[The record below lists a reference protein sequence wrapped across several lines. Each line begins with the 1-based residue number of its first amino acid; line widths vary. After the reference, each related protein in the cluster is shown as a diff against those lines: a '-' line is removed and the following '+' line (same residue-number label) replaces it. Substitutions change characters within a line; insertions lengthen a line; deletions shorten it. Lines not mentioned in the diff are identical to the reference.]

1 MAIDYSVLLPCVPR
15 DRIGTDSILERLK
28 GRERAQTIIQLFRRN
43 GDQRPPSQMGFELT
57 RSTPQGEE
65 ETRVIVVQAMLD
77 EAIPLDEHA
86 HHCADCPANLTG
98 APYGCY
104 GRIEYPIS
112 SRAERWLLDRL
123 PGIDQPL
130 TWLLLRQGVQELGYD
145 GESVRALRFN
155 PAYFEERRVM
165 GRDMG
170 EFVMTADQVFEMLF
184 LLGSI
189 RPAHAGVLLLF
200 FDLIP
205 RQIEADAIRDILNG
219 ALDADAIRSQFPLQI
234 PAGDEDDLTISQLKD
249 FFRAMY
255 TAWTLGVPLLLDV

>member
-1 MAIDYSVLLPCVPR
+1 MAIDYGVLFPCVPR
-15 DRIGTDSILERLK
+15 ERIGSESILERLK
-28 GRERAQTIIQLFRRN
+28 GRERAHTIIQLFRRN

-57 RSTPQGEE
+57 RSTPEGAE
-65 ETRVIVVQAMLD
+65 ETRVLIVQDMLD
-77 EAIPLDEHA
+77 DAAPLDELA
-86 HHCADCPANLTG
+86 HHCAGCPANLTG

-104 GRIEYPIS
+104 GRIDYPIS
-112 SRAERWLLDRL
+112 AQAERWLLDRL

-130 TWLLLRQGVQELGYD
+130 AWLLLRQGVQELGYD
-145 GESVRALRFN
+145 GESVRALRVN

-189 RPAHAGVLLLF
+189 RPPHAGILLLF

-205 RQIEADAIRDILNG
+205 RQIEADAIREILDG
-219 ALDADAIRSQFPLQI
+219 RLDREAILSRFPLRI
-234 PAGDEDDLTISQLKD
+234 PDRDEDDTTISQLKD
-249 FFRAMY
+249 FFRALY
-255 TAWTLGVPLLLDV
+255 TAWTLGVPLMLDV